1 MDTTQINR
9 ELVISSDVSEV
20 KIVLL
25 EDKQLVELHKEQK
38 NNNISVGDV
47 YMGRIKKILP
57 GLNSAFVDIGCRKDA
72 FLHYLDLGPQIKSLK
87 KYTKFAEEGN
97 HAQSNMD
104 AFTLEKDIEKSGKI
118 SDFLSVGDRIPVQI
132 AKEPINTKGPR
143 ITADI
148 SFAGRYIV
156 LVPFSN
162 RISVSQKIKSGEERR
177 RLKLLIQSIKPNN
190 FGVIIRTVA
199 EGKKVAELDAD
210 LKTLLNKWH
219 SMTHVIGS
227 SNGPT
232 KLISELDRTSVVLR
246 DILNES
252 FNGIYI
258 DDSNLYEEIKSFIS
272 TIAPQ
277 KSDIVKLYKG
287 KEPIFTEFGVN
298 KQMAGL
304 FGRIVTIR
312 NGVYLII
319 EHTEAMHV
327 IDVNSGQ
334 RVSKENSQEENA
346 LSVNLEAAAEIAR
359 QLRLRDMGGIIIVD
373 FIDMQEAAHRKELY
387 NKLKEEMSKDRARHT
402 ILPASKFGLIQITR
416 QRVRPENEVTV
427 QEKCP
432 TCNGTGKIRSSYLII
447 DEIENN
453 MRYLL
458 LDQNEDRITVQVHP
472 FLYAYLNK
480 GLFSIK
486 RKWKWKY
493 NRKIDIKEVKSFHI
507 TQYNFLNKNG
517 EEILL

>member
-9 ELVISSDVSEV
+9 ELIISSDVSEV
-20 KIVLL
+20 NIVLL

-38 NNNISVGDV
+38 NNNIAVGDI

-72 FLHYLDLGPQIKSLK
+72 FLHYLDLGPQIRSLK
-87 KYTKFAEEGN
+87 KFSKFAEEGN
-97 HAQSNMD
+97 NTQLNMD
-104 AFTLEKDIEKSGKI
+104 TFVLEKDIDKSGKI

-162 RISVSQKIKSGEERR
+162 RISVSQKIKSSEERK

-219 SMTHVIGS
+219 NMTHVIGS
-227 SNGPT
+227 SNGPN

-258 DDSNLYEEIKSFIS
+258 DDNGLYEEIKSFIS

-287 KEPIFTEFGVN
+287 KEPIFNEFGVK

-334 RVSKENSQEENA
+334 RVNKENSQEENA
-346 LSVNLEAAAEIAR
+346 LSVNLEAATEIAR

-387 NKLKEEMSKDRARHT
+387 NKLKEEMAKDRARHT

-453 MRYLL
+453 MKYLL
-458 LDQNEDRITVQVHP
+458 LDQNEDQITVQVHP

-480 GLFSIK
+480 GLFSIR
-486 RKWKWKY
+486 RKWKWRY

-507 TQYNFLNKNG
+507 TQYKFLNKNG

>member
-87 KYTKFAEEGN
+87 KYSKFAEEGN

-346 LSVNLEAAAEIAR
+346 LSVNLEAATEIAR

-458 LDQNEDRITVQVHP
+458 LDQNEDQITVQVHP

>member
-458 LDQNEDRITVQVHP
+458 LDQNEDKITVQVHP

>member
-9 ELVISSDVSEV
+9 ELIISSDVSEV
-20 KIVLL
+20 NIVLL
-25 EDKQLVELHKEQK
+25 EDKQLVEFHKEQK
-38 NNNISVGDV
+38 NSNVSVGDV
-47 YMGRIKKILP
+47 YLGRIKKILP
-57 GLNSAFVDIGCRKDA
+57 GLNAAFVDIGNKKDA
-72 FLHYLDLGPQIKSLK
+72 FLHYLDLGPQILSLN
-87 KYTKFAEEGN
+87 KYTKLAREGKS
-97 HAQSNMD
+97 AQLNMD
-104 AFTLEKDIEKSGKI
+104 SFELEKSIDKTGKI
-118 SDFLSVGDRIPVQI
+118 SDFVEAGDLIPVQI

-143 ITADI
+143 LTSDI

-162 RISVSQKIKSGEERR
+162 RVSVSQKIRSNEERN
-177 RLKLLIQSIKPNN
+177 RLKRLIQSIKPNN

-210 LKTLLNKWH
+210 LKSLIAKWEQV
-219 SMTHVIGS
+219 TTAIYGLKV
-227 SNGPT
+227 PA
-232 KLISELDRTSVVLR
+232 KLVSELDRTSVVLR

-258 DDSNLYEEIKSFIS
+258 DDNNLYEEIKNYIS

-277 KSDIVKLYKG
+277 KTDIVKLYKG
-287 KEPIFTEFGVN
+287 KEHIYENFGIN
-298 KQMAGL
+298 KQINGL

-312 NGVYLII
+312 NGVYLIV

-327 IDVNSGQ
+327 IDVNSGH
-334 RVSKENSQEENA
+334 RVNKDNSQEENA
-346 LSVNLEAAAEIAR
+346 LAVNLEAAVEIAR

-373 FIDMQEAAHRKELY
+373 FIDMQQSANRKELF
-387 NKLKEEMSKDRARHT
+387 NKLKEEMSKDRAKHT

-416 QRVRPENEVTV
+416 QRVRPETEVTV

-432 TCNGTGKIRSSYLII
+432 TCNGTGKIKSSSLLI

-453 MRYLL
+453 IKYLL
-458 LDQNEDRITVQVHP
+458 HEQNEHSIILQVHP
-472 FLYAYLNK
+472 FIYAYLTK
-480 GLFSIK
+480 GFVSIK
-486 RKWKWKY
+486 RKWKFKY
-493 NRKIDIKEVKSFHI
+493 HRNIDIKEVKSLHI
-507 TQYNFLNKNG
+507 TEYKFLNKNE